1 MDNKELR
8 LQISPSSIVDGVFN
22 FRQFYYY
29 IANEYFKT
37 GRNISDFTYLCNER
51 SVVFLDFKPN
61 LQLIVT
67 FTCFGDN
74 TTDLV
79 NLFTYH
85 SDTGTFSRQHLVY
98 NPMVI
103 NGGDGD
109 SSFINYSHEKVAKQS
124 LSRFKK
130 VLSNLNF
137 NLRERINFNNQL
149 FIDETAFWNTAN
161 ATLCE
166 LINSYPEIE
175 IINVDEMQSFVEA
188 NELRLATD
196 IYNYR
201 YQPLILLKNVNESS
215 VSANKIELYESNY
228 YAKELNVTLNLSP
241 FDSKIFSGISSKFD
255 GNIIR
260 TSYSKA
266 DDPEINAS
274 SVNLGVSFL
283 KPNHLNVEKEDNF
296 SFLDLKGMLIQLENY
311 SYTKYPKLK
320 QTNYQISKN
329 NVFTSY
335 KDVVEFCQQANQKL
349 MNNVLQKQVLL
360 KKTRADLVKQ
370 MEEKRSEIINKLAEL
385 YDLEIENVRNINIEL
400 DLSPIEDGDVIGL
413 GNELTVI

>member
-8 LQISPSSIVDGVFN
+8 LQITPSSIVNGVFN

-61 LQLIVT
+61 LQLIIT

-79 NLFTYH
+79 NLFAYH

-98 NPMVI
+98 NPMAI

-109 SSFINYSHEKVAKQS
+109 SASINYSHEKVAKQS

-149 FIDETAFWNTAN
+149 FIDDTAFWNTAN
-161 ATLCE
+161 AKLCE
-166 LINSYPEIE
+166 LVNSYPEIE
-175 IINVDEMQSFVEA
+175 IINVDEMLSFVKTD
-188 NELRLATD
+188 ELRLATD

-201 YQPLILLKNVNESS
+201 YQPLILLKDNGLRVEPPT
-215 VSANKIELYESNY
+215 EFYPTGYYE
-228 YAKELNVTLNLSP
+228 KELGILLNFAHFNST
-241 FDSKIFSGISSKFD
+241 IFSGVSDKFED
-255 GNIIR
+255 YIR
-260 TSYSKA
+260 QSTYSKA
-266 DDPEINAS
+266 DDPEINAN
-274 SVNLGVSFL
+274 SVNLAVSFL
-283 KPNHLNVEKEDNF
+283 KPNHLNIEKEDNF
-296 SFLDLKGMLIQLENY
+296 AFLDLKGMLIQLENY

-320 QTNYQISKN
+320 QTNCRISDK

-335 KDVVEFCQQANQKL
+335 KDVVEFCQKTNQQL
-349 MNNVLQKQVLL
+349 MNNVLQKQALL
-360 KKTRADLVKQ
+360 KKARADLVKQ
-370 MEEKRSEIINKLAEL
+370 MEEQRSEIINKLSEL
-385 YDLEIENVRNINIEL
+385 YDLEIQKVKNINIEL
-400 DLSPIEDGDVIGL
+400 DLSPIDECCVVGL
-413 GNELTVI
+413 ENEITVI

>member
-8 LQISPSSIVDGVFN
+8 LQITPSSIVNGVFN

-61 LQLIVT
+61 LQLIIT

-79 NLFTYH
+79 NLFAYH

-98 NPMVI
+98 NPMAI

-109 SSFINYSHEKVAKQS
+109 SASINYSHEKVAKQS

-137 NLRERINFNNQL
+137 NLRERINFNHQL
-149 FIDETAFWNTAN
+149 FIDDTAFWNTAN
-161 ATLCE
+161 AKLCE
-166 LINSYPEIE
+166 LVNSYPEIE
-175 IINVDEMQSFVEA
+175 IINVDEMLSFVETD
-188 NELRLATD
+188 ELRLATD

-201 YQPLILLKNVNESS
+201 YQPLILLKDNGLRVEPPT
-215 VSANKIELYESNY
+215 EFYPTGYYE
-228 YAKELNVTLNLSP
+228 KELGILLNFAHFNST
-241 FDSKIFSGISSKFD
+241 IFSGVSDKFED
-255 GNIIR
+255 YIR
-260 TSYSKA
+260 QSTYSKA
-266 DDPEINAS
+266 DDPEINAN
-274 SVNLGVSFL
+274 SVNLAVLFL
-283 KPNHLNVEKEDNF
+283 KPNHLNIEKEDNF
-296 SFLDLKGMLIQLENY
+296 AFLDLKGMLIQLENY

-320 QTNYQISKN
+320 QTNCRISDK

-360 KKTRADLVKQ
+360 KKARADLVKQ
-370 MEEKRSEIINKLAEL
+370 MEEKRLEIINKLAEL

-400 DLSPIEDGDVIGL
+400 DLSPIDECCVVGL
-413 GNELTVI
+413 ENEITVI

>member
-22 FRQFYYY
+22 FRKFYYY

-61 LQLIVT
+61 QQLIVT

-79 NLFTYH
+79 NLFAYH

-98 NPMVI
+98 NPMAI

-109 SSFINYSHEKVAKQS
+109 SASINYSHEKVAKQS

-149 FIDETAFWNTAN
+149 FIDDTAFWNTAN
-161 ATLCE
+161 AKLCE
-166 LINSYPEIE
+166 LVNSYPEIE
-175 IINVDEMQSFVEA
+175 IINVDEMLSFVKTD
-188 NELRLATD
+188 ELRLATD

-201 YQPLILLKNVNESS
+201 YQPLILLKENGLRVEPPT
-215 VSANKIELYESNY
+215 EFYPTGYYE
-228 YAKELNVTLNLSP
+228 KELGILLNFAHFNST
-241 FDSKIFSGISSKFD
+241 IFSGVSDKFED
-255 GNIIR
+255 YIR
-260 TSYSKA
+260 QSTYSKA
-266 DDPEINAS
+266 DDPEINAN
-274 SVNLGVSFL
+274 SVNLAVSFL
-283 KPNHLNVEKEDNF
+283 KPNHLNIEKEDNF
-296 SFLDLKGMLIQLENY
+296 AFLDLKGMLIQLENY

-320 QTNYQISKN
+320 QTNCRISDK

-335 KDVVEFCQQANQKL
+335 KDVVEFCQKTNQQL
-349 MNNVLQKQVLL
+349 MNNVLQKQALL
-360 KKTRADLVKQ
+360 KKARADLVKQ
-370 MEEKRSEIINKLAEL
+370 MEEQRSEIINKLSEL
-385 YDLEIENVRNINIEL
+385 YDLEIQKVKNINIEL
-400 DLSPIEDGDVIGL
+400 DLSPIDECCVVGL
-413 GNELTVI
+413 ENEITVI

>member
-22 FRQFYYY
+22 FRKFYYY

-61 LQLIVT
+61 QQLIVT

-79 NLFTYH
+79 NLFAYH

-98 NPMVI
+98 NPMAI

-109 SSFINYSHEKVAKQS
+109 SASINYSHEKVAKQS

-149 FIDETAFWNTAN
+149 FIDDAAFWNTAN
-161 ATLCE
+161 AKLCE
-166 LINSYPEIE
+166 LVNSYPEIE
-175 IINVDEMQSFVEA
+175 IINVDEMLSFVKTD
-188 NELRLATD
+188 ELRLATD

-201 YQPLILLKNVNESS
+201 YQPLILLKENGLRVEPPT
-215 VSANKIELYESNY
+215 EFYPTGYYE
-228 YAKELNVTLNLSP
+228 KELGILLNFAHFNST
-241 FDSKIFSGISSKFD
+241 IFSGVSDKFED
-255 GNIIR
+255 YIR
-260 TSYSKA
+260 QSTYSKA
-266 DDPEINAS
+266 DDPEINAN
-274 SVNLGVSFL
+274 SVNLAVSFL
-283 KPNHLNVEKEDNF
+283 KPNHLNIEKEDNF
-296 SFLDLKGMLIQLENY
+296 AFLDLKGMLIQLENY

-320 QTNYQISKN
+320 QTNCRISDK

-335 KDVVEFCQQANQKL
+335 KDVVEFCQKTNQQL
-349 MNNVLQKQVLL
+349 MNNVLQKQALL
-360 KKTRADLVKQ
+360 KKARADLVKQ
-370 MEEKRSEIINKLAEL
+370 MEEQRSEIINKLSEL
-385 YDLEIENVRNINIEL
+385 YDLEIQKVKNINIEL
-400 DLSPIEDGDVIGL
+400 DLSPIDECCVVGL
-413 GNELTVI
+413 ENEITVI

>member
-79 NLFTYH
+79 NLFAYH

-98 NPMVI
+98 NPMAI

-109 SSFINYSHEKVAKQS
+109 SASINYSHEKVAKQS

-137 NLRERINFNNQL
+137 NLRERINFNHQL
-149 FIDETAFWNTAN
+149 FIDDTAFWNTAN
-161 ATLCE
+161 AKLCE
-166 LINSYPEIE
+166 LVNSYPEIE
-175 IINVDEMQSFVEA
+175 IINVDEMLSFVKTD
-188 NELRLATD
+188 ELRLATD

-201 YQPLILLKNVNESS
+201 YQPLILLKDNGLRVEPPT
-215 VSANKIELYESNY
+215 EFYPTGYYE
-228 YAKELNVTLNLSP
+228 KELGILLNFAHFNST
-241 FDSKIFSGISSKFD
+241 IFSGVSDKFED
-255 GNIIR
+255 YIR
-260 TSYSKA
+260 QSTYSKA
-266 DDPEINAS
+266 DDPEINAN
-274 SVNLGVSFL
+274 SVNLAVSFL
-283 KPNHLNVEKEDNF
+283 KPNHLNIEKEDNF
-296 SFLDLKGMLIQLENY
+296 AFLDLKGMLIQLENY

-320 QTNYQISKN
+320 QTNCRISDK

-335 KDVVEFCQQANQKL
+335 KDVVEFCQKTNQQL
-349 MNNVLQKQVLL
+349 MNNVLQKQALL
-360 KKTRADLVKQ
+360 KKARADLVKQ
-370 MEEKRSEIINKLAEL
+370 MEEQRSEIINKLSEL
-385 YDLEIENVRNINIEL
+385 YDLEIQKVKNINIEL
-400 DLSPIEDGDVIGL
+400 DLSPIDECCVVGL
-413 GNELTVI
+413 ENEITVI

>member
-1 MDNKELR
+1 MDNKGLQ

-61 LQLIVT
+61 QQLIVT

-85 SDTGTFSRQHLVY
+85 SDTGIFSRQHLVY
-98 NPMVI
+98 NPMAI

-109 SSFINYSHEKVAKQS
+109 NSFINYSHEKVAKQS

-137 NLRERINFNNQL
+137 NLKERINFNNQL

-166 LINSYPEIE
+166 LVNSYPEIE
-175 IINVDEMQSFVEA
+175 IINVDEMQSFVETD
-188 NELRLATD
+188 ELRLATG
-196 IYNYR
+196 IYDYR
-201 YQPLILLKNVNESS
+201 YQPLILLKDNEWRAEPPTEFYQSGCYS
-215 VSANKIELYESNY
+215 TELDILLSF
-228 YAKELNVTLNLSP
+228 APLN
-241 FDSKIFSGISSKFD
+241 SKIFSGVSDKFED
-255 GNIIR
+255 YIR
-260 TSYSKA
+260 QSTYSKA

-296 SFLDLKGMLIQLENY
+296 SFLDLKGTLIQLENY
-311 SYTKYPKLK
+311 NYTKYPKLK
-320 QTNYQISKN
+320 QTGYRISDN

-335 KDVVEFCQQANQKL
+335 KNVVEFCQRANQQL
-349 MNNVLQKQVLL
+349 MNNVLQKQALL
-360 KKTRADLVKQ
+360 KKARADLVKQ
-370 MEEKRSEIINKLAEL
+370 MEEQRSEIINKLSEL
-385 YDLEIENVRNINIEL
+385 YDLEIQKVQNINIEL
-400 DLSPIEDGDVIGL
+400 DLSPIDECCVVGL
-413 GNELTVI
+413 ENEITVI

>member
-61 LQLIVT
+61 QQLIVT

-79 NLFTYH
+79 NLFAYH

-98 NPMVI
+98 NPMAI

-109 SSFINYSHEKVAKQS
+109 SASINYSHEKVAKQS

-137 NLRERINFNNQL
+137 NLRERINFNHQL
-149 FIDETAFWNTAN
+149 FIDDTAFWNTAN
-161 ATLCE
+161 AKLCE
-166 LINSYPEIE
+166 LVNSYPEIE
-175 IINVDEMQSFVEA
+175 IINVDEMLSFVKTD
-188 NELRLATD
+188 ELRLATD

-201 YQPLILLKNVNESS
+201 YQPLILLKDNGLRVEPPT
-215 VSANKIELYESNY
+215 EFYPTGYYE
-228 YAKELNVTLNLSP
+228 KELGILLNFAHFNST
-241 FDSKIFSGISSKFD
+241 IFSGVSDKFED
-255 GNIIR
+255 YIR
-260 TSYSKA
+260 QSTYSKA
-266 DDPEINAS
+266 DDPEINAN
-274 SVNLGVSFL
+274 SVNLAVSFL
-283 KPNHLNVEKEDNF
+283 KPNHLNIEKEDNF
-296 SFLDLKGMLIQLENY
+296 AFLDLKGMLIQLENY

-320 QTNYQISKN
+320 QTNCRISDK

-335 KDVVEFCQQANQKL
+335 KDVVEFCQKTNQQL
-349 MNNVLQKQVLL
+349 MNNVLQKQALL
-360 KKTRADLVKQ
+360 KKARADLVKQ
-370 MEEKRSEIINKLAEL
+370 MEEQRSEIINKLSEL
-385 YDLEIENVRNINIEL
+385 YDLEIQKVKNINIEL
-400 DLSPIEDGDVIGL
+400 DLSPIDECCVVGL
-413 GNELTVI
+413 ENEITVI

>member
-8 LQISPSSIVDGVFN
+8 LQIYPSSIVNGVFN

-37 GRNISDFTYLCNER
+37 GRNISDFTYVCNDR
-51 SVVFLDFKPN
+51 SVTFLDFKPN

-79 NLFTYH
+79 NLFAYH
-85 SDTGTFSRQHLVY
+85 SDTCTFSRQHIVY

-103 NGGDGD
+103 NGNNGG
-109 SSFINYSHEKVAKQS
+109 SSFVNYTHEKITKQS

-130 VLSNLNF
+130 VLSNLNL

-161 ATLCE
+161 VTLCE
-166 LINSYPEIE
+166 LVNSYPEIE
-175 IINVDEMQSFVEA
+175 IINVNEMQSFVET
-188 NELRLATD
+188 NELRLATG

-201 YQPLILLKNVNESS
+201 YQPLILLKDNGWS
-215 VSANKIELYESNY
+215 VEPPTEIYQTGYYE
-228 YAKELNVTLNLSP
+228 KELGILLNFAP
-241 FDSKIFSGISSKFD
+241 FDSKIFSNISSKFE

-283 KPNHLNVEKEDNF
+283 KPNQLNVEKEDNF
-296 SFLDLKGMLIQLENY
+296 SFLNLKGMLIQLENCN
-311 SYTKYPKLK
+311 YTKYPKLK
-320 QTNYQISKN
+320 QTSYRISDN

-335 KDVVEFCQQANQKL
+335 KAVVEFCQKANQQL
-349 MNNVLQKQVLL
+349 MNNVLQKQALL
-360 KKTRADLVKQ
+360 KKARADLVKQ
-370 MEEKRSEIINKLAEL
+370 MEEKRAEIINKLSEL
-385 YDLEIENVRNINIEL
+385 YDLEIQKVQNINIEL

>member
-8 LQISPSSIVDGVFN
+8 LQIYPSSIVNGVFN

-37 GRNISDFTYLCNER
+37 GRNISDFTYVCNER

-79 NLFTYH
+79 NLFAYH
-85 SDTGTFSRQHLVY
+85 SDTCTFSRQHIVY

-103 NGGDGD
+103 NGNNGG
-109 SSFINYSHEKVAKQS
+109 SSFVNYTHEKITKQS

-130 VLSNLNF
+130 VLSNLNL

-161 ATLCE
+161 VTLCE
-166 LINSYPEIE
+166 LVNSYPEIE
-175 IINVDEMQSFVEA
+175 IINVDEMQSFVET
-188 NELRLATD
+188 NELRLATG
-196 IYNYR
+196 IYNYI
-201 YQPLILLKNVNESS
+201 YQPLILLKDNGWS
-215 VSANKIELYESNY
+215 VEPPTEIYQTGYYE
-228 YAKELNVTLNLSP
+228 KELGILLNFAP
-241 FDSKIFSGISSKFD
+241 FDSKIFSNISSKFE

-283 KPNHLNVEKEDNF
+283 KPNQLNVEKEDNF
-296 SFLDLKGMLIQLENY
+296 SFLNLKGMLIQLENCN
-311 SYTKYPKLK
+311 YTKYPKLK
-320 QTNYQISKN
+320 QTSYRISDN

-335 KDVVEFCQQANQKL
+335 KAVVEFCQKANQQL
-349 MNNVLQKQVLL
+349 MNNVLKKQALL
-360 KKTRADLVKQ
+360 KKARADVVKQ
-370 MEEKRSEIINKLAEL
+370 MEEKRAEIINKLSEL
-385 YDLEIENVRNINIEL
+385 YDLEIQKVKNINIEL
-400 DLSPIEDGDVIGL
+400 DLSPIEEDGIVGL
-413 GNELTVI
+413 ENEITVI

>member
-67 FTCFGDN
+67 FTCFGYN

-98 NPMVI
+98 NPMAI
-103 NGGDGD
+103 NGGNGD
-109 SSFINYSHEKVAKQS
+109 SAYINYSHEKVAKQS

-149 FIDETAFWNTAN
+149 FIDDTAFWNTAN

-175 IINVDEMQSFVEA
+175 IINVDEMQSFVETD
-188 NELRLATD
+188 ELRLATD
-196 IYNYR
+196 IYNYI
-201 YQPLILLKNVNESS
+201 YQPLILLKDNEWR
-215 VSANKIELYESNY
+215 VEPPTEFYQTGYYE
-228 YAKELNVTLNLSP
+228 KELGILLNFTS
-241 FDSKIFSGISSKFD
+241 FNSNIFSEISSKFES
-255 GNIIR
+255 NIIR

-283 KPNHLNVEKEDNF
+283 KPNQLNVEKEDNF
-296 SFLDLKGMLIQLENY
+296 SFLDLKGTLIQLENY
-311 SYTKYPKLK
+311 NYTKYPKLK
-320 QTNYQISKN
+320 QTNYRISDN

-335 KDVVEFCQQANQKL
+335 KDVVEFCQRANQQL
-349 MNNVLQKQVLL
+349 MNNVLQKQALL
-360 KKTRADLVKQ
+360 KKARADLVKQ
-370 MEEKRSEIINKLAEL
+370 LEEKRAEIINKLSEL
-385 YDLEIENVRNINIEL
+385 YDLEIQKVQNINIEL
-400 DLSPIEDGDVIGL
+400 DLSPIDECDVVGL
-413 GNELTVI
+413 ENEITVI

>member
-79 NLFTYH
+79 NLFAYH
-85 SDTGTFSRQHLVY
+85 SDTCTFSRQHIVY

-103 NGGDGD
+103 NGNNGG
-109 SSFINYSHEKVAKQS
+109 SSFVNYTHEKITKQS

-130 VLSNLNF
+130 VLSNLNL

-161 ATLCE
+161 VTLCE
-166 LINSYPEIE
+166 LVNSYPEIE
-175 IINVDEMQSFVEA
+175 IINVDEMQSFVET
-188 NELRLATD
+188 NELRLATG
-196 IYNYR
+196 IYNYI
-201 YQPLILLKNVNESS
+201 YQPLILLKDNGWS
-215 VSANKIELYESNY
+215 VEPPTEIYQTGYYE
-228 YAKELNVTLNLSP
+228 KELGILLNFAP
-241 FDSKIFSGISSKFD
+241 FDSKIFSNISSKFE

-283 KPNHLNVEKEDNF
+283 KPNQLNVEKEDNF
-296 SFLDLKGMLIQLENY
+296 SFLNLKGMLIQLENCN
-311 SYTKYPKLK
+311 YTKYPKLK
-320 QTNYQISKN
+320 QTSYRISDN

-335 KDVVEFCQQANQKL
+335 KAVVEFCQKANQQL
-349 MNNVLQKQVLL
+349 MNNVLKKQALL
-360 KKTRADLVKQ
+360 KKARADVVKQ
-370 MEEKRSEIINKLAEL
+370 MEEKRAEIINKLSEL
-385 YDLEIENVRNINIEL
+385 YDLEIENVRNINIDL
-400 DLSPIEDGDVIGL
+400 DLSPIEDGDVVGL

>member
-22 FRQFYYY
+22 FRKFYYY

-61 LQLIVT
+61 QQLIVT

-79 NLFTYH
+79 NLFAYH

-98 NPMVI
+98 NPMAI

-109 SSFINYSHEKVAKQS
+109 SASINYSHEKVAKQS

-137 NLRERINFNNQL
+137 NLRERINFNHQL
-149 FIDETAFWNTAN
+149 FIDDTAFWNTAN
-161 ATLCE
+161 AKLCE
-166 LINSYPEIE
+166 LVNSYPEIE
-175 IINVDEMQSFVEA
+175 IINVDEMLSFVKTD
-188 NELRLATD
+188 ELRLATD

-201 YQPLILLKNVNESS
+201 YQPLILLKDNGLRVEPPT
-215 VSANKIELYESNY
+215 EFYPTGYYE
-228 YAKELNVTLNLSP
+228 KELGILLNFAHFNST
-241 FDSKIFSGISSKFD
+241 IFSGVSDKFED
-255 GNIIR
+255 YIR
-260 TSYSKA
+260 QSTYSKA
-266 DDPEINAS
+266 DDPEINAN
-274 SVNLGVSFL
+274 SVNLAVSFL
-283 KPNHLNVEKEDNF
+283 KPNHLNIEKEDNF
-296 SFLDLKGMLIQLENY
+296 AFLDLKGMLIQLENY

-320 QTNYQISKN
+320 QTNCRISDK

-335 KDVVEFCQQANQKL
+335 KDVVEFCQKTNQQL
-349 MNNVLQKQVLL
+349 MNNVLQKQALL
-360 KKTRADLVKQ
+360 KKARADLVKQ
-370 MEEKRSEIINKLAEL
+370 MEEQRSEIINKLSEL
-385 YDLEIENVRNINIEL
+385 YDLEIQKVKNINIEL
-400 DLSPIEDGDVIGL
+400 DLSPIDECCVVGL
-413 GNELTVI
+413 ENEITVI

>member
-8 LQISPSSIVDGVFN
+8 LQISPSSIVNGVFN

-98 NPMVI
+98 NPMAI
-103 NGGDGD
+103 NGGNGD
-109 SSFINYSHEKVAKQS
+109 SAYINYSHEKVAKQS

-149 FIDETAFWNTAN
+149 FIDDTAFWNTAN

-175 IINVDEMQSFVEA
+175 IINVDEMQSFVETD
-188 NELRLATD
+188 ELRLATD
-196 IYNYR
+196 IYNYI
-201 YQPLILLKNVNESS
+201 YQPLILLKDNEWR
-215 VSANKIELYESNY
+215 VEPPTEFYQTGYYE
-228 YAKELNVTLNLSP
+228 KELGILLNFTS
-241 FDSKIFSGISSKFD
+241 FNSNIFSEISSKFES
-255 GNIIR
+255 NIIR
-260 TSYSKA
+260 NSYSKA

-283 KPNHLNVEKEDNF
+283 KPNQLNVEKEDNF
-296 SFLDLKGMLIQLENY
+296 SFLDLKGTLIQLENY
-311 SYTKYPKLK
+311 NYTKYPKLK
-320 QTNYQISKN
+320 QTNYRISDN

-335 KDVVEFCQQANQKL
+335 KDVVEFCQRANQQL
-349 MNNVLQKQVLL
+349 MNNVLQKQALL
-360 KKTRADLVKQ
+360 KKARADLVKQ
-370 MEEKRSEIINKLAEL
+370 LEEKRAEIINKLSEL
-385 YDLEIENVRNINIEL
+385 YDLEIQKVQDINIEL
-400 DLSPIEDGDVIGL
+400 DLSPIDECCVVGL
-413 GNELTVI
+413 ANEITVI

>member
-8 LQISPSSIVDGVFN
+8 LQIYPSSIVNGVFN

-37 GRNISDFTYLCNER
+37 GRNISDFTYVCNER

-79 NLFTYH
+79 NLFAYH
-85 SDTGTFSRQHLVY
+85 SDTCTFSRQHIVY

-103 NGGDGD
+103 NGNNGG
-109 SSFINYSHEKVAKQS
+109 SSFVNYTHEKITKQS

-130 VLSNLNF
+130 VLSNLNL

-161 ATLCE
+161 VTLCE
-166 LINSYPEIE
+166 LVNSYPEIE
-175 IINVDEMQSFVEA
+175 IINVDKMQSFVET
-188 NELRLATD
+188 NELRLATG
-196 IYNYR
+196 IYNYI
-201 YQPLILLKNVNESS
+201 YQPLILLKDNGWS
-215 VSANKIELYESNY
+215 VEPPTEIYQTGYYE
-228 YAKELNVTLNLSP
+228 KELGILLNFAP
-241 FDSKIFSGISSKFD
+241 FDSKIFSNISSKFE

-283 KPNHLNVEKEDNF
+283 KPNQLNVENEDNF
-296 SFLDLKGMLIQLENY
+296 SFLNLKGMLIQLENCN
-311 SYTKYPKLK
+311 YTKYPKLK
-320 QTNYQISKN
+320 QTSYRISDN

-335 KDVVEFCQQANQKL
+335 KAVVEFCQKANQQL
-349 MNNVLQKQVLL
+349 MNNVLKKQALL
-360 KKTRADLVKQ
+360 KKARADVVKQ
-370 MEEKRSEIINKLAEL
+370 MEEKRAEIINKLSEL
-385 YDLEIENVRNINIEL
+385 YDLEIQKVKNINIEL
-400 DLSPIEDGDVIGL
+400 DLSPIEEDGIVGL
-413 GNELTVI
+413 ENEITVI

>member
-1 MDNKELR
+1 
-8 LQISPSSIVDGVFN
+8 
-22 FRQFYYY
+22 
-29 IANEYFKT
+29 
-37 GRNISDFTYLCNER
+37 
-51 SVVFLDFKPN
+51 
-61 LQLIVT
+61 
-67 FTCFGDN
+67 
-74 TTDLV
+74 
-79 NLFTYH
+79 
-85 SDTGTFSRQHLVY
+85 
-98 NPMVI
+98 MVI
-103 NGGDGD
+103 NGNNGG
-109 SSFINYSHEKVAKQS
+109 SSFVNYTHEKITKQS

-130 VLSNLNF
+130 VLSNLNL

-161 ATLCE
+161 VTLCE
-166 LINSYPEIE
+166 LVNSYPEIE
-175 IINVDEMQSFVEA
+175 IINVDEMQSFVET
-188 NELRLATD
+188 NELRLATG
-196 IYNYR
+196 IYNYI
-201 YQPLILLKNVNESS
+201 YQPLILLKDNGWS
-215 VSANKIELYESNY
+215 VEPPTEIYQTGYYE
-228 YAKELNVTLNLSP
+228 KELGILLNFAP
-241 FDSKIFSGISSKFD
+241 FDSKIFSNISSKFE

-283 KPNHLNVEKEDNF
+283 KPNQLNVEKEDNF

-320 QTNYQISKN
+320 QTNCRISDK

-349 MNNVLQKQVLL
+349 MNNVLQKQALL
-360 KKTRADLVKQ
+360 KKARADLVKQ

-400 DLSPIEDGDVIGL
+400 DLSPIEDGDVVGL
-413 GNELTVI
+413 GNELVVI

>member
-1 MDNKELR
+1 MDNNELR
-8 LQISPSSIVDGVFN
+8 LQIPSSSIVNGVFN

-29 IANEYFKT
+29 VANEYFKT
-37 GRNISDFTYLCNER
+37 GRNISDFTYVCNDR
-51 SVVFLDFKPN
+51 SVTFLDFKPN

-79 NLFTYH
+79 NLFVYH
-85 SDTGTFSRQHLVY
+85 SDTCTFSRQHIVY

-103 NGGDGD
+103 NGNNGG
-109 SSFINYSHEKVAKQS
+109 SSFVNYTHEKVAKQS

-130 VLSNLNF
+130 ALSNLNF
-137 NLRERINFNNQL
+137 NLRERINFNHQL
-149 FIDETAFWNTAN
+149 FIDDTAFWNSPNT
-161 ATLCE
+161 TLCQ
-166 LINSYPEIE
+166 LVNNYPEIE
-175 IINVDEMQSFVEA
+175 IINVNEMQSFVETD
-188 NELRLATD
+188 ELRLATV
-196 IYNYR
+196 IYDYR
-201 YQPLILLKNVNESS
+201 YQPLILLKDNSWRAEPPTEFYQSGCYS
-215 VSANKIELYESNY
+215 TELDI
-228 YAKELNVTLNLSP
+228 LLSFAP
-241 FDSKIFSGISSKFD
+241 FNSTIFSGVSDKFED
-255 GNIIR
+255 YIR
-260 TSYSKA
+260 QSTYSKA
-266 DDPEINAS
+266 DDPKINAR
-274 SVNLGVSFL
+274 SVNLAASFL
-283 KPNHLNVEKEDNF
+283 KPNRLNVENEDNF
-296 SFLDLKGMLIQLENY
+296 AFLDLKGMLIQLENY

-320 QTNYQISKN
+320 QTNCRISDK

-349 MNNVLQKQVLL
+349 MNNILQKQVLL
-360 KKTRADLVKQ
+360 KKARADLVKQ

>member
-51 SVVFLDFKPN
+51 SIVFLDFKPN

-98 NPMVI
+98 NPMAI
-103 NGGDGD
+103 NGGNGD
-109 SSFINYSHEKVAKQS
+109 SAYINYSHEKVAKQS

-130 VLSNLNF
+130 VLSNLNL
-137 NLRERINFNNQL
+137 NLRERINFDNQL
-149 FIDETAFWNTAN
+149 FIWNTAN
-161 ATLCE
+161 ATLCKVV
-166 LINSYPEIE
+166 NSYPEIE
-175 IINVDEMQSFVEA
+175 IINVDEMQSFIETD
-188 NELRLATD
+188 ELRLATS

-201 YQPLILLKNVNESS
+201 YQQLILLKNVNESS

-296 SFLDLKGMLIQLENY
+296 SFLDLKGTLIQLENY
-311 SYTKYPKLK
+311 NYTKYPKLK
-320 QTNYQISKN
+320 QTSYRISNK
-329 NVFTSY
+329 NVFISY
-335 KDVVEFCQQANQKL
+335 KDVVEFCQRANQQL
-349 MNNVLQKQVLL
+349 MNNVLQKQALL
-360 KKTRADLVKQ
+360 KKARADLVKQ
-370 MEEKRSEIINKLAEL
+370 MEEKRAEIISKLSEL
-385 YDLEIENVRNINIEL
+385 YDLEIQKVQDINIEL
-400 DLSPIEDGDVIGL
+400 DLSPIEEDGIVGL
-413 GNELTVI
+413 ENEITVI

>member
-8 LQISPSSIVDGVFN
+8 LQISPSSIVNGVFN

-98 NPMVI
+98 NPMAI
-103 NGGDGD
+103 NGGNGD
-109 SSFINYSHEKVAKQS
+109 SAYINYSHEKVAKQS

-149 FIDETAFWNTAN
+149 FIDDTAFWNTAN

-175 IINVDEMQSFVEA
+175 IINVDEMQSFVETD
-188 NELRLATD
+188 ELRLATD
-196 IYNYR
+196 IYNYI
-201 YQPLILLKNVNESS
+201 YQPLILLKDNEWR
-215 VSANKIELYESNY
+215 VEPPTEFYQTGYYE
-228 YAKELNVTLNLSP
+228 KELGILLNFTS
-241 FDSKIFSGISSKFD
+241 FNSNIFSEISSKFES
-255 GNIIR
+255 NIIR

-283 KPNHLNVEKEDNF
+283 KPNQLNVEKEDNF
-296 SFLDLKGMLIQLENY
+296 SFLDLKGTLIQLENY
-311 SYTKYPKLK
+311 NYTKYPKLK
-320 QTNYQISKN
+320 QTNYRISDN

-335 KDVVEFCQQANQKL
+335 KDVVEFCQRANQQL
-349 MNNVLQKQVLL
+349 MNNVLQKQALL
-360 KKTRADLVKQ
+360 KKARADLVKQ
-370 MEEKRSEIINKLAEL
+370 LEEKRAEIINKLSEL
-385 YDLEIENVRNINIEL
+385 YDLEIQKVQDINIEL
-400 DLSPIEDGDVIGL
+400 DLSPIDECCVVGL
-413 GNELTVI
+413 ANEITVI

>member
-1 MDNKELR
+1 MDNNELQ
-8 LQISPSSIVDGVFN
+8 LKISPSSIVNGVFN

-29 IANEYFKT
+29 VANEYFKT
-37 GRNISDFTYLCNER
+37 GRNISDFTYVCNDR
-51 SVVFLDFKPN
+51 SVTFLDFKPN

-79 NLFTYH
+79 NLFSYH
-85 SDTGTFSRQHLVY
+85 SYTCTFSRQHIVY

-103 NGGDGD
+103 NGNNGGR
-109 SSFINYSHEKVAKQS
+109 SFANYTHEKVAKQS

-137 NLRERINFNNQL
+137 NLRERINFNHQL
-149 FIDETAFWNTAN
+149 FIDDTAFWNTPN

-166 LINSYPEIE
+166 LVNNYPEIE
-175 IINVDEMQSFVEA
+175 IINVNEMQSFVETD
-188 NELRLATD
+188 ELRLAID
-196 IYNYR
+196 IYDYR
-201 YQPLILLKNVNESS
+201 YQPLILLKDNVWRVEPPTE
-215 VSANKIELYESNY
+215 IYQTGFYE
-228 YAKELNVTLNLSP
+228 KELGILFDFAP
-241 FDSKIFSGISSKFD
+241 FDSKIFSGASDKF
-255 GNIIR
+255 GSHIIR
-260 TSYSKA
+260 NSYSKA
-266 DDPEINAS
+266 DDPEIDAR

-283 KPNHLNVEKEDNF
+283 KPNRLNVEKEDNF
-296 SFLDLKGMLIQLENY
+296 AFLDLKGMLIQLENY

-320 QTNYQISKN
+320 QTNCRISDK

-360 KKTRADLVKQ
+360 KKARADLVKQ

-400 DLSPIEDGDVIGL
+400 DLSPIEDGDVVGL
-413 GNELTVI
+413 ENEINVI

>member
-8 LQISPSSIVDGVFN
+8 LQIYPSSIVNGVFN

-37 GRNISDFTYLCNER
+37 GRNISDFTYVCNER

-79 NLFTYH
+79 NLFAYH
-85 SDTGTFSRQHLVY
+85 SDTCTFSRQHIVY

-103 NGGDGD
+103 NGNNGG
-109 SSFINYSHEKVAKQS
+109 SSFVNYTHEKITKQS

-130 VLSNLNF
+130 VLSNLNL

-161 ATLCE
+161 VTLCE
-166 LINSYPEIE
+166 LVNSYPEIE
-175 IINVDEMQSFVEA
+175 IINVDEMQSFVET
-188 NELRLATD
+188 NELRLATG
-196 IYNYR
+196 IYNYI
-201 YQPLILLKNVNESS
+201 YQPLILLKDNGWS
-215 VSANKIELYESNY
+215 VEPPTEIYQTGYYE
-228 YAKELNVTLNLSP
+228 KELGILLNFAP
-241 FDSKIFSGISSKFD
+241 FDSKIFSNISSKFE

-283 KPNHLNVEKEDNF
+283 KPNQLNVEKEDNF

-311 SYTKYPKLK
+311 NYTKYPKLK
-320 QTNYQISKN
+320 QTNYRISDN
-329 NVFTSY
+329 NVFISY
-335 KDVVEFCQQANQKL
+335 KDVVEFCKQANQQL
-349 MNNVLQKQVLL
+349 MNNVLQKQALL
-360 KKTRADLVKQ
+360 KKARADLVKQ
-370 MEEKRSEIINKLAEL
+370 MEEKRAEIISKLSEL
-385 YDLEIENVRNINIEL
+385 YDLEIQKVQDINIEL
-400 DLSPIEDGDVIGL
+400 DLSPIEEDGIVGL
-413 GNELTVI
+413 ENEITVI

>member
-22 FRQFYYY
+22 FRKFYYY

-61 LQLIVT
+61 QQLIVT

-74 TTDLV
+74 TTGLV
-79 NLFTYH
+79 NLFAYH

-98 NPMVI
+98 NPMAI

-109 SSFINYSHEKVAKQS
+109 SASINYSHEKVAKQS

-149 FIDETAFWNTAN
+149 FIDDTAFWNTAN

-175 IINVDEMQSFVEA
+175 IINVDEMQSFVETD
-188 NELRLATD
+188 ELRLATD
-196 IYNYR
+196 IYNYI
-201 YQPLILLKNVNESS
+201 YQPLILLKDNEWR
-215 VSANKIELYESNY
+215 VEPPTEFYQTGYYE
-228 YAKELNVTLNLSP
+228 KELGILLNFTS
-241 FDSKIFSGISSKFD
+241 FNSNIFSEISSKFES
-255 GNIIR
+255 NIIR

-283 KPNHLNVEKEDNF
+283 KPNQLNVEKEDNF
-296 SFLDLKGMLIQLENY
+296 SFLDLKGTLIQLENY
-311 SYTKYPKLK
+311 NYTKYPKLK
-320 QTNYQISKN
+320 QTNYRISDN

-335 KDVVEFCQQANQKL
+335 KDVVEFCQRANQQL
-349 MNNVLQKQVLL
+349 MNNVLQKQALL
-360 KKTRADLVKQ
+360 KKARADLVKQ
-370 MEEKRSEIINKLAEL
+370 LEEKRAEIINKLSEL
-385 YDLEIENVRNINIEL
+385 YDLEIQKVQNINIEL
-400 DLSPIEDGDVIGL
+400 DLSPIDECDVVGL
-413 GNELTVI
+413 ENEITVI

>member
-98 NPMVI
+98 NPMAI
-103 NGGDGD
+103 NGGNGD
-109 SSFINYSHEKVAKQS
+109 SAYINYSHEKVAKQS

-149 FIDETAFWNTAN
+149 FIDDTAFWNTAN

-175 IINVDEMQSFVEA
+175 IINVDEMQSFVETD
-188 NELRLATD
+188 ELRLATD
-196 IYNYR
+196 IYNYI
-201 YQPLILLKNVNESS
+201 YQPLILLKDKEWRVEPPT
-215 VSANKIELYESNY
+215 EFYQTGYYE
-228 YAKELNVTLNLSP
+228 KELGILLNFTS
-241 FDSKIFSGISSKFD
+241 FNSNIFSEISSKFES
-255 GNIIR
+255 NIIR

-283 KPNHLNVEKEDNF
+283 KPNQLNVEKEDNF
-296 SFLDLKGMLIQLENY
+296 SFLDLKGTLIQLENY
-311 SYTKYPKLK
+311 NYTKYPKLK
-320 QTNYQISKN
+320 QTNCRISDK

-335 KDVVEFCQQANQKL
+335 KDVVEFCQKTNQQL
-349 MNNVLQKQVLL
+349 MNNVLQKQALL
-360 KKTRADLVKQ
+360 KKARADLVKQ
-370 MEEKRSEIINKLAEL
+370 MEEQRSEIINKLSEL
-385 YDLEIENVRNINIEL
+385 YDLEIQKVKNINIEL
-400 DLSPIEDGDVIGL
+400 DLSPIDECCVVGL
-413 GNELTVI
+413 ENEITVI

>member
-8 LQISPSSIVDGVFN
+8 LQIYPSSIVNGVFN

-37 GRNISDFTYLCNER
+37 GRNISDFTYVCNER

-79 NLFTYH
+79 NLFAYH
-85 SDTGTFSRQHLVY
+85 SDTCTFSRQHIVY

-103 NGGDGD
+103 NGNNGG
-109 SSFINYSHEKVAKQS
+109 SSFVNYTHEKITKQS

-130 VLSNLNF
+130 VLSNLNL

-161 ATLCE
+161 VTLCE
-166 LINSYPEIE
+166 LVNSYPEIE
-175 IINVDEMQSFVEA
+175 IINVDEMQSFVET
-188 NELRLATD
+188 NELRLATG
-196 IYNYR
+196 IYNYI
-201 YQPLILLKNVNESS
+201 YQPLILLKDNGWS
-215 VSANKIELYESNY
+215 VEPPTEIYQTGYYE
-228 YAKELNVTLNLSP
+228 KELGILLNFAP
-241 FDSKIFSGISSKFD
+241 FDSKIFSNISSKFE

-283 KPNHLNVEKEDNF
+283 KPNQLNVEKEDNF
-296 SFLDLKGMLIQLENY
+296 SFLNLKGMLIQLENCN
-311 SYTKYPKLK
+311 YTKYPKLK
-320 QTNYQISKN
+320 QTSYRISDN

-335 KDVVEFCQQANQKL
+335 KAVVEFCQKANQQL
-349 MNNVLQKQVLL
+349 MNNVLKKQALL
-360 KKTRADLVKQ
+360 KKARADVVKQ
-370 MEEKRSEIINKLAEL
+370 MEEKRAEIINKLSEL
-385 YDLEIENVRNINIEL
+385 YDLEIENVRNINIDL
-400 DLSPIEDGDVIGL
+400 DLSPIEDGDVVGL

>member
-1 MDNKELR
+1 MDNKGLQ

-22 FRQFYYY
+22 FRKFYYY

-61 LQLIVT
+61 QQLIVT

-79 NLFTYH
+79 NLFAYH

-98 NPMVI
+98 NPMAI

-109 SSFINYSHEKVAKQS
+109 SASINYSHEKVAKQS

-149 FIDETAFWNTAN
+149 FIDDTAFWNTAN
-161 ATLCE
+161 AKLCE
-166 LINSYPEIE
+166 LVNSYPEIE
-175 IINVDEMQSFVEA
+175 IINVDEMLSFVKTD
-188 NELRLATD
+188 ELRLATD

-201 YQPLILLKNVNESS
+201 YQPLILLKDNGLRVEQPT
-215 VSANKIELYESNY
+215 EFYPTGYYE
-228 YAKELNVTLNLSP
+228 KELGILLNFAHFNST
-241 FDSKIFSGISSKFD
+241 IFSGVSDKFED
-255 GNIIR
+255 YIR
-260 TSYSKA
+260 QSTYSKA
-266 DDPEINAS
+266 DDPEINAN
-274 SVNLGVSFL
+274 SVNLAVSFL
-283 KPNHLNVEKEDNF
+283 KPNHLNIEKEDNF
-296 SFLDLKGMLIQLENY
+296 AFLDLKGMLIQLENY

-320 QTNYQISKN
+320 QTNCRISDK

-335 KDVVEFCQQANQKL
+335 KDVVEFCQKTNQQL
-349 MNNVLQKQVLL
+349 MNNVLQKQALL
-360 KKTRADLVKQ
+360 KKARADLVKQ
-370 MEEKRSEIINKLAEL
+370 MEEQRSEIINKLSEL
-385 YDLEIENVRNINIEL
+385 YDLEIQKVKNINIEL
-400 DLSPIEDGDVIGL
+400 DLSPIDECCVVGL
-413 GNELTVI
+413 ENEITVI

>member
-1 MDNKELR
+1 MDNNELR
-8 LQISPSSIVDGVFN
+8 LQISPSSIVNGVFN
-22 FRQFYYY
+22 FRQLYYY

-37 GRNISDFTYLCNER
+37 GRNISDFTYICNER
-51 SVVFLDFKPN
+51 SVTFLDFKPN

-79 NLFTYH
+79 NIFIYH
-85 SDTGTFSRQHLVY
+85 SDTCTFSRQHIVY

-103 NGGDGD
+103 NGNNGGG
-109 SSFINYSHEKVAKQS
+109 SFANYTHEKVAKQS

-149 FIDETAFWNTAN
+149 FIDDTAFWNTPN
-161 ATLCE
+161 ATLCQ
-166 LINSYPEIE
+166 LVNNYPEID
-175 IINVDEMQSFVEA
+175 IINVNEMQSFVETD
-188 NELRLATD
+188 ELRLATA
-196 IYNYR
+196 IYDYR
-201 YQPLILLKNVNESS
+201 YQPLILLKDNDLRAEPQTESY
-215 VSANKIELYESNY
+215 VFGY
-228 YAKELNVTLNLSP
+228 YAKELDIILNLFP
-241 FDSKIFSGISSKFD
+241 FDSKIFSNISSKFD

-266 DDPEINAS
+266 DDPEINAR

-283 KPNHLNVEKEDNF
+283 KPNRLNVEKEDNF
-296 SFLDLKGMLIQLENY
+296 AFLDLKGMLIQLENY

-320 QTNYQISKN
+320 QTNCRISDK
-329 NVFTSY
+329 NVFTSH

-349 MNNVLQKQVLL
+349 MNNVLQKQALL
-360 KKTRADLVKQ
+360 KKARADLVKQ
-370 MEEKRSEIINKLAEL
+370 MEEKRAEIINKLAEL

-400 DLSPIEDGDVIGL
+400 DLSPIEDGDVVGL

>member
-22 FRQFYYY
+22 FRKFYYY

-61 LQLIVT
+61 QQLIVT

-79 NLFTYH
+79 NLFAYH

-98 NPMVI
+98 NPMAI

-109 SSFINYSHEKVAKQS
+109 SASINYSHEKVAKQS

-137 NLRERINFNNQL
+137 NLRERINFNHQL
-149 FIDETAFWNTAN
+149 FIDDTAFWNTAN
-161 ATLCE
+161 AKLCE
-166 LINSYPEIE
+166 LVNSYPEIE
-175 IINVDEMQSFVEA
+175 IINVDEMLSFVKTD
-188 NELRLATD
+188 ELRLATD

-201 YQPLILLKNVNESS
+201 YQPLILLKDNGLRVEPPT
-215 VSANKIELYESNY
+215 EFYPTGYYE
-228 YAKELNVTLNLSP
+228 KELGILLNFAHFNST
-241 FDSKIFSGISSKFD
+241 IFSGVSDKFED
-255 GNIIR
+255 YIR
-260 TSYSKA
+260 QSTYSKA
-266 DDPEINAS
+266 DDPEINAN
-274 SVNLGVSFL
+274 SVNLAVSFL
-283 KPNHLNVEKEDNF
+283 KPNHLNIEKEDNF
-296 SFLDLKGMLIQLENY
+296 AFLDLKGMLIQLENY

-320 QTNYQISKN
+320 QTNCRISDK

-335 KDVVEFCQQANQKL
+335 KDVVEFCQKTNQQL
-349 MNNVLQKQVLL
+349 MNNVLQKQALL
-360 KKTRADLVKQ
+360 KKARADLVKQ
-370 MEEKRSEIINKLAEL
+370 MEEQRSEIINKLSEL
-385 YDLEIENVRNINIEL
+385 YDLEIQKVKNINIEP
-400 DLSPIEDGDVIGL
+400 DLSPIDECCVVGL
-413 GNELTVI
+413 ENEITVI